1 MGRWRNCH
9 IYRQSRRAKIK
20 CDIKKTVEA
29 IYQIRVWRSSR
40 TLGRQVYMA
49 ARRCGPAAVL
59 LESLRRCRAAG
70 KSADSDIQEV
80 SRWET
85 PVCQSERLTSNILAM
100 VVHVSVI
107 RQNNIAGTFF
117 NRQIQDSLH
126 FFKRIMQGSL
136 HFFKRIKS
144 VRQAEK
150 YPGRLLEELFRV
162 SDHSSRQIPVGNGF
176 ISDIP
181 CRRTLS
187 CRTESHPPGH
197 KGLCG
202 QLLAQSAIPCCL
214 L

>member
-9 IYRQSRRAKIK
+9 IYRQSRRTKFK
-20 CDIKKTVEA
+20 CDIEEAVET

-59 LESLRRCRAAG
+59 LESLRRCRGAG

-85 PVCQSERLTSNILAM
+85 PVCQFKRLTSNILAM

-107 RQNNIAGTFF
+107 RQNNIAGT
-117 NRQIQDSLH
+117 

-162 SDHSSRQIPVGNGF
+162 SDHSSRQIMVGNGF

-187 CRTESHPPGH
+187 CRTELHPHGH

-202 QLLAQSAIPCCL
+202 QPRAQSAIPCCHQ
-214 L
+214 